1 MLDRM
6 HVVHVVGSTD
16 RAGAGVA
23 ASVCELCGAL
33 SGVAQVTIVAGS
45 DGKALYPVDGRVRR
59 VLCPNRPIAGRCLV
73 AGVGLRRELERVLD
87 EGADLVHV
95 HGIWLAAN
103 HAGCVAARR
112 RDIPYIV
119 SAHGML
125 MPWAFRHQA
134 WKKKLPWLLYQR
146 ADLLHA
152 AAVVGTS
159 EAEADAIRAFG
170 FPGATV
176 MVPHGLALLSWEAPR
191 NGIQPRKVVFL
202 GRLHPI
208 KGLMNLLDAWA
219 LLRPGGWRLILAGP
233 EEDGFQAV
241 LTERI
246 RQHGLADTVTFAG
259 PVDDRQKWLLLRQAD
274 LTVLPSFMENF
285 GLVVLESLAC
295 GVPVITT
302 RGTPWQVLETERCGW
317 WVDAG
322 AEALARGLRAAM
334 TLTDEE
340 RQAMGLRGRALVAKR
355 FAWDRIAG
363 EMADVY
369 RWICGSGKQ
378 PDICRPVTRPPG
390 LPKGID
396 ESMTAR

>member
-1 MLDRM
+1 MCGRM
-6 HVVHVVGSTD
+6 CIIHVVGSTD

-23 ASVCELCGAL
+23 AAACELCSAL
-33 SGVAQVTIVAGS
+33 AGIAQVTLVAGTN
-45 DGKALYPVDGRVRR
+45 GGELYPVDRRVRR
-59 VLCPNRPIAGRCLV
+59 VLCPGRHIPGTRL
-73 AGVGLRRELERVLD
+73 ALTLGLRRTLEQVID
-87 EGADLVHV
+87 DGADLVHV
-95 HGIWLAAN
+95 HGLWMAAN
-103 HAGCVAARR
+103 HSACAAARR
-112 RDIPYIV
+112 RGIPYVV

-125 MPWAFRHQA
+125 MPWAFRHRA

-170 FPGATV
+170 FPGATA
-176 MVPHGLALLSWEAPR
+176 MVPHGLALLPWEAPR

-208 KGLMNLLDAWA
+208 KGLMNLLEAWA
-219 LLRPGGWRLILAGP
+219 LLRPGGWQLILAGP
-233 EEDGFQAV
+233 DEDGFQAV

-246 RQHGLADTVTFAG
+246 RQHELADAVTFAG
-259 PVDDRQKWLLLRQAD
+259 PVDDQEKWSLLRQAD
-274 LTVLPSFMENF
+274 LTVLPSFTENF
-285 GLVVLESLAC
+285 GLVVPESLAC

-322 AEALARGLRAAM
+322 VEALARGLRAAM
-334 TLTDEE
+334 ALTDEE
-340 RQAMGLRGRALVAKR
+340 RQAMGLRGRTLIAKR
-355 FAWDRIAG
+355 FAWDRIAA

-369 RWICGSGKQ
+369 RLICGSAQQ
-378 PDICRPVTRPPG
+378 PDSCRPVFPAG
-390 LPKGID
+390 GIA
-396 ESMTAR
+396 EGER